1 MPITWSTATAGWKE
15 VIYSWE
21 EVALALELA
30 LFGQTGGRSQKSK
43 EKLYGDLFK
52 EHPDKK
58 KKFIHLILK
67 VKGQEIK
74 ETSKVPKDMDIKLK
88 DIDLVIQEVLS
99 AKRPTVK
106 VNVA

>member
-1 MPITWSTATAGWKE
+1 MYG
-15 VIYSWE
+15 
-21 EVALALELA
+21 EL
-30 LFGQTGGRSQKSK
+30 FR
-43 EKLYGDLFK
+43 

-74 ETSKVPKDMDIKLK
+74 ETSKVPKEMDITLS
-88 DIDLVIQEVLS
+88 DIDLVIQEVLM
-99 AKRPTVK
+99 KKPTVK